1 MNKLKDEKHIIS
13 LDEEK
18 IFDKIQHPFVMK
30 VLERVGIQETYLSV
44 IKTVY
49 SKHIADQG
57 RRGVGVELVGEE
69 EGETIIRI
77 YYIRKKSYFQ

>member
-13 LDEEK
+13 LYEEK
-18 IFDKIQHPFVMK
+18 LFDKIQHPFVMK

-44 IKTVY
+44 IQTVY